1 MALRNLV
8 LLTIIKQAAALQLKT
23 TIFFLLIK
31 ITIIVVKTLKSVKNL
46 YLYLYRHSLNWLA

>member
-31 ITIIVVKTLKSVKNL
+31 ITIIVVKTLKSVKIL